1 MKSYADPV
9 IPNPLKSEPRFN
21 EATRRGSSSEEECFP
36 KRRYLEDIGQIGILF
51 DQNLFEKI
59 NKVDHIKE
67 TELQLEQMKNEIKDK
82 KRLQKE
88 RNVLTAQLSRDRKKL
103 EVELLRKYCYEAT
116 QALNM
121 VRNVI

>member
-1 MKSYADPV
+1 
-9 IPNPLKSEPRFN
+9 
-21 EATRRGSSSEEECFP
+21 
-36 KRRYLEDIGQIGILF
+36 
-51 DQNLFEKI
+51 
-59 NKVDHIKE
+59 
-67 TELQLEQMKNEIKDK
+67 MKNEIKDK

-121 VRNVI
+121 IRNAILDKSKCANCGITNQNTLIKKIAF

>member
-1 MKSYADPV
+1 M
-9 IPNPLKSEPRFN
+9 
-21 EATRRGSSSEEECFP
+21 
-36 KRRYLEDIGQIGILF
+36 EDLSQIGIIF

-59 NKVDHIKE
+59 NQVDHIKE
-67 TELQLEQMKNEIKDK
+67 TEHQLEQMKNEIKDK

-121 VRNVI
+121 VRNLVSHDCSKCGITN

>member
-1 MKSYADPV
+1 M
-9 IPNPLKSEPRFN
+9 
-21 EATRRGSSSEEECFP
+21 
-36 KRRYLEDIGQIGILF
+36 EDLSQIGIIF

-59 NKVDHIKE
+59 NQVDHIKE
-67 TELQLEQMKNEIKDK
+67 TEHQLEQMKNEIKDK

-103 EVELLRKYCYEAT
+103 EVEQLRKYCYEAT

-121 VRNVI
+121 VRNIVSHDCSKCGITN